1 MAKERSHRSVFL
13 PILGIILLI
22 PPILLTV
29 RWITIFN
36 KVTTNQADRVAE
48 FLAIFPVVL
57 QDARLLT
64 WIEVIFC
71 VGAILA
77 GFVGILRLRGGLR
90 FVSVMVLVVG
100 GLMTLWLLFTLM

>member
-22 PPILLTV
+22 PPIYFTV
-29 RWITIFN
+29 RWITISN

-48 FLAIFPVVL
+48 FLAIYPVVL
-57 QDARLLT
+57 YEGGLLT
-64 WIEVIFC
+64 WIHLIFC

-90 FVSVMVLVVG
+90 FVSVVVFVVG
-100 GLMTLWLLFTLM
+100 GLMFTLMTLWLM